1 MKTETEEAWPAVS
14 EKAESTVVDEAPS
27 WAKITASSV
36 TAASAASAAS
46 TTSDGW
52 GATPSWSTPAED
64 TKAAP
69 VAETSPATESIK
81 DVDPWGDAA
90 TNPPLPGTSTR
101 KVNTSTIPAGT
112 KMSWAKIVKYVCMHA
127 IIFCQETDILDYPL
141 RNEIGRADLLLRRY
155 CFLH

>member
-1 MKTETEEAWPAVS
+1 MS
-14 EKAESTVVDEAPS
+14 EKAESAVVDEAPS

-52 GATPSWSTPAED
+52 GATPSRSTPAED

-69 VAETSPATESIK
+69 AAETAPTAESTK

-90 TNPPLPGTSTR
+90 ANPPLPGTSTR
-101 KVNTSTIPAGT
+101 KANTSTIPAGT

-127 IIFCQETDILDYPL
+127 IIFCQESTNYIHHSGTND
-141 RNEIGRADLLLRRY
+141 
-155 CFLH
+155 